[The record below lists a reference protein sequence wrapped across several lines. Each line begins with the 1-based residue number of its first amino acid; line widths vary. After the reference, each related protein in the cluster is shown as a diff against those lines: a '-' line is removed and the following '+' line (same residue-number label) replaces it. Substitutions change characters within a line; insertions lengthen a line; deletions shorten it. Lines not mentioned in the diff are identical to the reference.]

1 MVNKKF
7 LIIGLGAVASVAIV
21 ATPLAIVSK
30 LTYKGDS
37 IKNVQDALSKITNV
51 SFQSGDGD
59 GKINNNVSY
68 SRLKSFYFDSNNKP
82 NDKFVVSN
90 FDFFEQ
96 KDKQFEKIDD
106 KSLGNFKI
114 VLDDF
119 QANDTDKDFTIFYH
133 VEATKPNEFG
143 EIVKSEIHK
152 AELHFGVVP
161 QFLLATEAHSKLAE
175 FEKAITSSEAFQVGN
190 TDIQPLTPYTI
201 QQFKASVEKD
211 ASTVIRPLALVTESD
226 FANDIN
232 SATSSEDA
240 IYLLS
245 KYFNFQDVFGQIL
258 QKGDYKFSLVK
269 NPNLSQKPGEGQYVT
284 KVNDAGQSLFRLY
297 LKTEFSDEYKA
308 SHPYLPELDAAHI
321 DIINFDLSNDKFK
334 GLFLKPNF
342 TSDWTVKTPTK
353 DDYYTTKPS
362 IEQATTASAGAGTQA
377 STGTHT
383 TSSSSTTSA
392 PSTQNVSVVA
402 DTSTTTQAST
412 TTTTTKNETNKVD
425 SSQINVLDFL
435 SKVNGTFFATKE
447 EHNKFVTS
455 YIDSMFKN
463 GLKPIYTGQNEGIK
477 SLTEK
482 ERDLLFNYNVE
493 VNADSLALVYDD
505 KENKPVIEGRLTY
518 TVTGKPTNPEAKGKG
533 QTPLQGS
540 TSLFELDNFKPF
552 EVETTDTKAHT
563 DAYAYKETLA
573 PSSFEDFLFSNDT
586 LDYVLANGT
595 IKDKLL
601 LSELQ
606 TAFRTND
613 NKTIYKLLS
622 NPDYYGLVL
631 NSAKKLDA
639 LTKEFN
645 VPSIDVIPSIF
656 KEATSTENIKNN
668 VLNIDSKIFKNDL
681 DVVRFYF
688 ALEKQGFTKVAQ
700 YLFDIL
706 KSTGNI
712 PADSQLD
719 INKPIFEQLSK
730 ITLTKGGAKGFKTLS
745 FANSYQLNTYN
756 KNTTTNNADV
766 NGEVDDDDSAEVP
779 TPNAGSQ
786 TNDNQSNDTI
796 DLSSLL
802 ASSIDTSISSQIQQ
816 GTITSDSKILD
827 LVKASNEN
835 SGLTYNN
842 GSFQSVAD
850 VVLAFYQKLYNFV
863 GSDSLPLMKLNGNIG
878 YKLEFVATDPKD
890 GAKLALYKKPSGT
903 SGKDDY
909 ETLNIGYR
917 YVVGFV
923 DPKNPS
929 VITHELFKTSSQS
942 LDDIQSFDDL
952 KNWTKPTES
961 ELDQKID
968 SVQDFYKTFYLPK
981 EEYDNLG
988 TTLVLRYANRKIPRM
1003 SVKDLLTELNAPW
1016 IQDYY
1021 TKHFGKDVKFWVING
1036 FVLDYS
1042 SISGHANTEQNDD
1055 DFNAESV
1062 SRLLPHS
1069 ITTNNYK
1076 YTITKDVVN
1085 ESGLTPTA
1093 KNKLERE
1100 VELNIEKNRESLIK
1114 EYNKDNHV
1122 GESEGANKFEQNYKE
1137 IRLFVQSGK
1146 DISKKPLIIRVYE
1159 QK

>member
-175 FEKAITSSEAFQVGN
+175 FEKAITSSEAFQAGN
-190 TDIQPLTPYTI
+190 TDIQPLTPYSI
-201 QQFKASVEKD
+201 AQFKASVEKN

-232 SATSSEDA
+232 SATSSDDA

-353 DDYYTTKPS
+353 DDYYTEKLS
-362 IEQATTASAGAGTQA
+362 IDQAATTVATQASTAAGTQA
-377 STGTHT
+377 SAATHT

-392 PSTQNVSVVA
+392 PSAQQVSVVA

-447 EHNKFVTS
+447 ERNKFVTS

-482 ERDLLFNYNVE
+482 EKDLLFNYNVE

-505 KENKPVIEGRLTY
+505 KENKPVIEGTLTY
-518 TVTGKPTNPEAKGKG
+518 SVTGKPISGEARTQKSN
-533 QTPLQGS
+533 TLQVS
-540 TSLFELDNFKPF
+540 THKFKLDNFKPF
-552 EVETTDTKAHT
+552 DKETTKYKDVVDYTK
-563 DAYAYKETLA
+563 DTLA
-573 PSSFEDFLFSNDT
+573 PESFENLLFDDGT
-586 LDYVLANGT
+586 VDYSSIDNPDS
-595 IKDKLL
+595 IKEKLT
-601 LSELQ
+601 LSEIRD
-606 TAFRTND
+606 AFEHKD
-613 NKTIYKLLS
+613 YKKLYELLS
-622 NPDYYGLVL
+622 NPEYYGFVFD
-631 NSAKKLDA
+631 SAKKLNA

-645 VPSIDVIPSIF
+645 IPSLESIPSTF
-656 KEATSTENIKNN
+656 GNSTSKENVKND

-681 DVVRFYF
+681 DVLRFYF
-688 ALEKQGFTKVAQ
+688 SLEKQGFTKVAE
-700 YLFDIL
+700 YLFNIL

-712 PADSQLD
+712 PADSELD

-730 ITLTKGGAKGFKTLS
+730 IALIKGGTEGFKTLS
-745 FANSYQLNTYN
+745 FNNSYQSDDESTLTG
-756 KNTTTNNADV
+756 
-766 NGEVDDDDSAEVP
+766 NGSDNSSTDSALDLYSLSVAYVNP
-779 TPNAGSQ
+779 KI
-786 TNDNQSNDTI
+786 SN
-796 DLSSLL
+796 
-802 ASSIDTSISSQIQQ
+802 QIQQ
-816 GTITSDSKILD
+816 GQITSDSEILK
-827 LVKASNEN
+827 LVKETKTNNAFDTSKFN
-835 SGLTYNN
+835 SL
-842 GSFQSVAD
+842 AD
-850 VVLAFYQKLYNFV
+850 VLLAFYGRLYNLV
-863 GSDSLPLMKLNGNIG
+863 GDNTLPLTKINGNLG
-878 YKLEFVATDPKD
+878 YKLEFTTDADTAPKLLFQYEKSK
-890 GAKLALYKKPSGT
+890 GASSHTPDYT
-903 SGKDDY
+903 S
-909 ETLNIGYR
+909 LNLGYR

-942 LDDIQSFDDL
+942 LDDIKPFDDL
-952 KNWTKPTES
+952 KNATKSTES
-961 ELDQKID
+961 ELDQKIN

-988 TTLVLRYANRKIPRM
+988 AKLVLRYANRKIPRM
-1003 SVKDLLTELNAPW
+1003 SIVELLEQLRAPW

-1021 TKHFGKDVKFWVING
+1021 AKHFSKDVKFWVLNG
-1036 FVLDYS
+1036 FVPDYS
-1042 SISGHANTEQNDD
+1042 SISGDTSTGSNNNDD
-1055 DFNAESV
+1055 DFDAEFV
-1062 SRLLPHS
+1062 GKLLPHS
-1069 ITTNNYK
+1069 KITDDYK
-1076 YTITKDVVN
+1076 YTISKDVVK
-1085 ESGLTPTA
+1085 ELGLTPTTP
-1093 KNKLERE
+1093 KSNLEQE
-1100 VELNIEKNRESLIK
+1100 VELKVKENRENLIK
-1114 EYNKDNHV
+1114 EYNKTSKV
-1122 GESEGANKFEQNYKE
+1122 GTNEGSNKFEQNYKE

-1146 DISKKPLIIRVYE
+1146 EISEKPLIIRVYE

>member
-175 FEKAITSSEAFQVGN
+175 FEKAITSSEAFQAGN
-190 TDIQPLTPYTI
+190 TDIQPLTPYSI
-201 QQFKASVEKD
+201 AQFKASVEKD

-232 SATSSEDA
+232 SATSSDDA

-353 DDYYTTKPS
+353 DDYYTEKLS
-362 IEQATTASAGAGTQA
+362 IEAASQQLSSVQSATATTQTTSTTKVTQA
-377 STGTHT
+377 SDTDNDDELDPTGAI
-383 TSSSSTTSA
+383 SSDSSTNNKQKTSELD
-392 PSTQNVSVVA
+392 STDSA
-402 DTSTTTQAST
+402 TE
-412 TTTTTKNETNKVD
+412 KLD
-425 SSQINVLDFL
+425 SSQIDVFDFL
-435 SKVNGTFFATKE
+435 SHINSSFFATKE
-447 EHNKFVTS
+447 ERNKFVTS
-455 YIDSMFKN
+455 YINSMFKN
-463 GLKPIYTGQNEGIK
+463 GLQLQYTGQNSGIK
-477 SLTEK
+477 SLTREQK
-482 ERDLLFNYNVE
+482 NLLFNYNIE
-493 VNADSLALVYDD
+493 VNADSLTLAYDD
-505 KENKPVIEGRLTY
+505 KEKKPVIEGTLTY
-518 TVTGKPTNPEAKGKG
+518 TVTSKPINGEVKTKSTNTFKSFASFK
-533 QTPLQGS
+533 
-540 TSLFELDNFKPF
+540 LDNFKPF
-552 EVETTDTKAHT
+552 DKTTVDTSKGAYGYETI
-563 DAYAYKETLA
+563 ET
-573 PSSFEDFLFSNDT
+573 PKSIENFLFNGDT
-586 LDYVLANGT
+586 IDYENINQDG
-595 IKDKLL
+595 IKEKLP
-601 LSELQ
+601 LSELIK
-606 TAFRTND
+606 AFNSDD
-613 NKTIYKLLS
+613 NKTIYKLLA
-622 NPDYYGLVL
+622 NPNYYGVVL
-631 NSAKKLDA
+631 NSARKLDA

-645 VPSIDVIPSIF
+645 IPNLESIPSTF
-656 KEATSTENIKNN
+656 KEATSKDNLTNSI
-668 VLNIDSKIFKNDL
+668 LNIDSKIFKNDL
-681 DVVRFYF
+681 DVLRFYF
-688 ALEKQGFTKVAQ
+688 SLEKQGFTKVAE
-700 YLFDIL
+700 YLFNIL

-712 PADSQLD
+712 PADSKLD
-719 INKPIFEQLSK
+719 VNKPIFEQLSK
-730 ITLTKGGAKGFKTLS
+730 IALINSARFNTLS
-745 FANSYQLNTYN
+745 FANSYQLNQDNGQTN
-756 KNTTTNNADV
+756 GGSSNLKDIDILLGHKQTTTNQDT
-766 NGEVDDDDSAEVP
+766 DAE
-779 TPNAGSQ
+779 
-786 TNDNQSNDTI
+786 NDDTI
-796 DLSSLL
+796 DLSSL
-802 ASSIDTSISSQIQQ
+802 STSNIDTTISKQIEE
-816 GTITSDSKILD
+816 GTVTSDSQVLN
-827 LVKASNEN
+827 LVKESKPFGSNSEKFKTM
-835 SGLTYNN
+835 SDIL
-842 GSFQSVAD
+842 
-850 VVLAFYQKLYNFV
+850 LAFYGKLYSLVDN
-863 GSDSLPLMKLNGNIG
+863 DSLPFSKIKGNLG
-878 YKLEFVATDPKD
+878 YQLEFVTDESND
-890 GAKLALYKKPSGT
+890 AAKLAFYDTTHQNPKTKKPN
-903 SGKDDY
+903 DY
-909 ETLNIGYR
+909 ENVELGYR
-917 YVVGFV
+917 YRVGFV
-923 DPKNPS
+923 DPKNPN
-929 VITHELFKTSSQS
+929 VITHELFQTEIQS
-942 LDDIQSFDDL
+942 LKDIKPFDDL
-952 KNWTKPTES
+952 KAPAPKSTGS
-961 ELDQKID
+961 VLDQKID
-968 SVQDFYKTFYLPK
+968 SIQDFYKTFYLPT
-981 EEYDNLG
+981 EEYNNLG
-988 TTLVLRYANRKIPRM
+988 AKLVLRYANKQIPRM

-1021 TKHFGKDVKFWVING
+1021 TKHFDKDVKFWVING
-1036 FVLDYS
+1036 FEPDYS
-1042 SISGHANTEQNDD
+1042 SNATSGDDEYEPELLEQLSKNTSVVNKYDYLISKDILEKAGVKTEQNHDD
-1055 DFNAESV
+1055 
-1062 SRLLPHS
+1062 LL
-1069 ITTNNYK
+1069 IVDK
-1076 YTITKDVVN
+1076 GRKD
-1085 ESGLTPTA
+1085 
-1093 KNKLERE
+1093 
-1100 VELNIEKNRESLIK
+1100 LIK
-1114 EYNKDNHV
+1114 EYNKDNSV
-1122 GESEGANKFEQNYKE
+1122 GQSENNKFQQNYKE

-1146 DISKKPLIIRVYE
+1146 EISEKPLIIRVYE